1 MFGKH
6 GVAVALTTSLA
17 TTVLPG
23 CDLLFGVSGSADGPA
38 RDGAGLDGPV
48 DAVPPVDANCSL
60 PGDDDLD
67 GIHDACDNYPHL
79 GNQAQDDRDEDG
91 VGDVCDPREDRRDTL
106 VLFRGLGAGDEIELF
121 AEGGAEWGALDGRLA
136 AMCSGDTQLFAQVRL
151 PAALQHL
158 TVVAGFV
165 LTDVSR
171 VGDVSVWARITPT
184 ADPVAPDGLMARQR
198 NSGDLDLRAV
208 AGGVPTD
215 LGLPSA
221 SSTLPAAT
229 PFQVTLEI
237 TASTAADQ
245 ATARQGMAQVTGE
258 VPSEATAAVGIGV
271 DSLAGVDLD
280 YLVVYT
286 H

>member
-6 GVAVALTTSLA
+6 GVSVALTTTLA
-17 TTVLPG
+17 ITVLPG

-67 GIHDACDNYPHL
+67 GIHDACDNCPHL

-106 VLFRGLGAGDEIELF
+106 VLFQGFQATDGVTLF
-121 AEGGAEWGALDGRLA
+121 AEGSATWQALDGRLA
-136 AMCSGDTQLFAQVRL
+136 AMCSGDTQLFAQVGL
-151 PAALQHL
+151 PMALQHL

-165 LTDVSR
+165 LTDVSQ

-198 NSGDLDLRAV
+198 NNGDLDLRSV
-208 AGGVPTD
+208 ANGMPTD
-215 LGLPSA
+215 LGLTSGTTGLTPGS
-221 SSTLPAAT
+221 

-271 DSLAGVDLD
+271 DSLAGVDLN